1 MKPLDPSTQST
12 PEAIAAGQL
21 ASQLQQLESELTEAS
36 NRCEACANLV
46 RQLQGL
52 RESVMPDTQLI
63 EDVSISLRHANMT
76 LRSRKYRLEEA
87 RDNLETYRAAL
98 TPLIQ
103 SQGVIE
109 AARKL
114 GVNQPRP
121 ED

>member
-12 PEAIAAGQL
+12 PEAVAAGQL

-46 RQLQGL
+46 RSLHTL
-52 RESVMPDTQLI
+52 RESVMPDHELI
-63 EDVSISLRHANMT
+63 EDVTMSIKLAKVT
-76 LRSRKYRLEEA
+76 LSCRKDRLETA

-114 GVNQPRP
+114 GANQLNL